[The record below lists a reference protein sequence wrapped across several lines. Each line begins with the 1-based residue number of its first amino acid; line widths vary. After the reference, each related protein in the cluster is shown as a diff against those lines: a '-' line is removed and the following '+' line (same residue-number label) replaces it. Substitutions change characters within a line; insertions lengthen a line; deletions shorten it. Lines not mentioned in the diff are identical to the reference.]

1 MTNFMWILVCVSC
14 SYFEVHRHRGVQCLP
29 FFQLCFGLP
38 HLLSAGLHAAAD
50 DAEGQRSGSLTGLLH
65 SNPGN
70 DVIPQSD
77 PKLLPCCSAFTFY
90 SLGYEDKADTPAD
103 VKERT
108 VWTFSRRATLE
119 LTQYVWKQPVQQ
131 LNSI

>member
-1 MTNFMWILVCVSC
+1 MLS
-14 SYFEVHRHRGVQCLP
+14 R
-29 FFQLCFGLP
+29 
-38 HLLSAGLHAAAD
+38 LLQKIDFPSM
-50 DAEGQRSGSLTGLLH
+50 R
-65 SNPGN
+65 
-70 DVIPQSD
+70 
-77 PKLLPCCSAFTFY
+77 FTFY

-131 LNSI
+131 LNLI